1 MEKKQKA
8 VCLKYPENAA
18 APFIA
23 AKGQGFA
30 AEKMLEI
37 ARQNKIPVVENE
49 NLANVL
55 SVENIGQLIP
65 ESLYEAVASIFAF
78 ISSTERKM

>member
-8 VCLKYPENAA
+8 VCLKYPENAV
-18 APFIA
+18 APFLA
-23 AKGQGFA
+23 ASGQGFA

-49 NLANVL
+49 NLVNVL
-55 SVENIGQLIP
+55 SVENVGQIIP
-65 ESLYEAVASIFAF
+65 ESLYEAIANIFAF
-78 ISSTERKM
+78 ISSAERKL

>member
-8 VCLKYPENAA
+8 VCLKYPEKTA

-23 AKGQGFA
+23 AKGQGFT
-30 AEKMLEI
+30 AERMLEI

-49 NLANVL
+49 NLINVL
-55 SVENIGQLIP
+55 SVENVGQIIP
-65 ESLYEAVASIFAF
+65 ESLYEAIANIFAF

>member
-37 ARQNKIPVVENE
+37 TRQNKIPVVENE
-49 NLANVL
+49 NLAYLL
-55 SVENIGQLIP
+55 SVEYFLYFILV
-65 ESLYEAVASIFAF
+65 SLYEAVANIFAF

>member
-18 APFIA
+18 APFIL
-23 AKGQGFA
+23 AKGQGFT
-30 AEKMLEI
+30 AERMLEI

-49 NLANVL
+49 NLTNVL
-55 SVENIGQLIP
+55 SVENVGQIIP
-65 ESLYEAVASIFAF
+65 ESLYEAIANIFAF
-78 ISSTERKM
+78 ISSAERKM

>member
-8 VCLKYPENAA
+8 VCLKYPENAV

-23 AKGQGFA
+23 AKGQGFV

-65 ESLYEAVASIFAF
+65 ESLYEAVANIFAF

>member
-8 VCLKYPENAA
+8 VCLKYPENAE
-18 APFIA
+18 APFIT
-23 AKGQGFA
+23 AKGKGFA

-55 SVENIGQLIP
+55 SLENVGQIIP
-65 ESLYEAVASIFAF
+65 ENLYEAIANIFAF
-78 ISSTERKM
+78 ISSAERMM